1 MDYKDYYKVL
11 GVNKKATQSEIKKA
25 YRKLAVKYHPDK
37 NPDDKAAEERFK
49 EISEAHEVLGD
60 PEKRAKYDELGANWK
75 QYEQAG
81 FDPSGAG
88 FGRGRP
94 GGQYHYEF
102 QGDPSEMFGGS
113 GFSDF
118 FETLFGQGYGRPG
131 GHGGFEEHAV
141 GSDLAGEVTISLQEA
156 YSGTVRIADLGSEKI
171 RLKIK
176 PGSYDGLQL
185 RVKGKGQ
192 KSPKGKQGD
201 LFLTI
206 RVEPNAV
213 YQRKGN
219 DLHMEVP
226 VDLFAA
232 LLGGKQEVITLSGKV
247 NITVPEGT
255 QNGKVVRLRG
265 KGMPIYGKKAHGDLF
280 VKLTIKL
287 PTHLTTEQKDLAKKM
302 KQSFEKEY
310 A

>member
-1 MDYKDYYKVL
+1 MDYKDYYKVI
-11 GVNKKATQSEIKKA
+11 GVDKKASQGEIKKA

-37 NPDDKAAEERFK
+37 NPDDKIAEEKFK
-49 EISEAHEVLGD
+49 ELTEAHEVLGD
-60 PEKRAKYDELGANWK
+60 PEKRGKYDELGANWK
-75 QYEQAG
+75 QYEQTG
-81 FDPSGAG
+81 FDPSDFAK
-88 FGRGRP
+88 GRP
-94 GGQYHYEF
+94 GGQHHYEF

-118 FETLFGQGYGRPG
+118 FETLFGQGNGRSG
-131 GHGGFEEHAV
+131 SYAGFSEHAV
-141 GSDLAGEVTISLQEA
+141 GSDLAGEITISLQEA
-156 YSGTVRIADLGSEKI
+156 YNGTERIADLGSEKI

-206 RVEPNAV
+206 RVQPNAV
-213 YQRKGN
+213 YLKKGN
-219 DLHMEVP
+219 DLHIEVP

-255 QNGKVVRLRG
+255 QNGKVLRLKG
-265 KGMPIYGKKAHGDLF
+265 KGMPIYGSKAHGDLF
-280 VKLTIKL
+280 VKLNIKL
-287 PTHLTTEQKDLAKKM
+287 PTHLTTEQKEMAKKL
-302 KQSFEKEY
+302 QGSFEKVY